1 MGLANCF
8 ARGVWEGGG
17 GREGHACGAP
27 RLGSAP
33 LLRGLLQG
41 AACPGEPG
49 SAGTGAL
56 ADAALA
62 AGPIACAASVVVAG
76 TPASMTIDEI
86 TAASSN
92 ILGRAASTAEKS
104 LASERNEPF

>member
-8 ARGVWEGGG
+8 ARGVWEDGG

-62 AGPIACAASVVVAG
+62 AGPMACAMPDVVACAASIIIGAMV
-76 TPASMTIDEI
+76 
-86 TAASSN
+86 AASSN

-104 LASERNEPF
+104 LAS